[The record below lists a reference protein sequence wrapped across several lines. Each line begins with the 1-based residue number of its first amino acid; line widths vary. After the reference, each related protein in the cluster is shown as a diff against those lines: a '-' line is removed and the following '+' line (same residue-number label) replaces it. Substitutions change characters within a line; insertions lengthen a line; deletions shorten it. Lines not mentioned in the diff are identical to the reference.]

1 MTHTE
6 YLAVKIDGKHFIVN
20 GINLTLTGLQFR
32 LEDNMTFK
40 GNDYDPSYLNSKS
53 LYNLCRRIKK
63 MLNKYSKNVH
73 IYTINSD
80 STMSEID
87 TKYLK
92 WL

>member
-1 MTHTE
+1 MNNVE

-32 LEDNMTFK
+32 LEDNTTFV
-40 GNDYDPSYLNSKS
+40 GNNYDPSYLNGKS
-53 LYNLCRRIKK
+53 LYTLCRRIKK
-63 MLNKYSKNVH
+63 RLNKYSKNVN

-80 STMSEID
+80 NTMSEIE
-87 TKYLK
+87 TTQLK